1 MIEFISLFDGDTPKI
16 QKSEFLENLSLVFE
30 MISINIF
37 RTPKVEV
44 TASVVG
50 QVEEKFDTGKALDE
64 DDVVML
70 EEQWLHLQ
78 IVYELLLRII
88 VAKDVD

>member
-44 TASVVG
+44 TASEVG

-88 VAKDVD
+88 VTKDVD